1 MMISDYYK
9 LPFQPTALM
18 NKKEHPKCSLAES
31 VAGLVHLI
39 AITNFGEYK
48 HDESFG
54 CEIWEHDFENIANTQ
69 IFREKLRS
77 SIQKTIEKYEP
88 RLTNL
93 KVGIQIDQIDY
104 RVIHRRIKS
113 RIRLKIDAN
122 LTMTNEFFTYTDQFF
137 IGPLSYD

>member
-1 MMISDYYK
+1 
-9 LPFQPTALM
+9 M
-18 NKKEHPKCSLAES
+18 NKKEHPKCSLSES
-31 VAGLVHLI
+31 VAGLIHLI

-69 IFREKLRS
+69 IFREKLRI

-88 RLTNL
+88 RLTNP